1 MYVMKYI
8 RGRKGVLIVDRL
20 FIDNYVLFNV
30 EVVWYF

>member
-20 FIDNYVLFNV
+20 FIDNYVLFNIRDM
-30 EVVWYF
+30 W